1 MKTNDALVVDFIK
14 TIPEDQNFHGGVKDF
29 GTFSEGFCFQV
40 NTVRSTTLFKMSSQ
54 HTEPETGIKE
64 IWFICT
70 DTDDQ
75 KKNLMNFL
83 VKLKLKKQHEVGVFS
98 SNQTRERINGGDKG
112 ESISALLAPKPAVA
126 LNDPKN
132 IPEDGKW
139 VVLQDWSSC
148 TLKCGG
154 GLSYQHLMCIPPKNA
169 GKPCEGPNVRTKP
182 CNTMACPEVKK
193 LSSILKPEEKS
204 ANDDKIEKPIIKVM
218 PLSQR
223 PQRYDKCYLKDSD
236 ALMLKNDKETASL
249 ESIPKIPVR
258 IVMNN
263 KTITVYQ
270 DETLQTNYM
279 TFVLKDTIFNI
290 AKDDPNCFVLQ
301 GNNNKTQ
308 FCSFGDKKFI
318 EEWNYDFHL
327 FKYQCKE
334 KREVVELDKN
344 EDNKLKKDYED
355 KVNQLKMNMA
365 LEKTDKIKK
374 KANVDEELKLQKEIF
389 QTQTMTLKAV
399 EKESK
404 LEELL
409 EKEEQDREE
418 DEEKELEKQ
427 IQEEKKKDDCLM
439 KSIKAKETEEQYN
452 LSKIN
457 AKEQIDKLREEAK
470 KQIVIKRQQIK
481 DKINSMKKRSDRKK
495 ASLKAQIMTI
505 RTKTAGKLQKF
516 AKVGDALRCFVPN
529 TSNPEDLK
537 KVDDYCTSSFFDNY
551 LKLAEC
557 KAPETYCYI
566 CCENEF
572 GEVHILERDKCYKK
586 CEGLEKKTAASCEI
600 KPK

>member
-1 MKTNDALVVDFIK
+1 MKANDALVVDFIK
-14 TIPEDQNFHGGVKDF
+14 TIPEDQNYHGGVKDF

-40 NTVRSTTLFKMSSQ
+40 NTVRPTSLFKMSAQ
-54 HTEPETGIKE
+54 HTEPESGTKE

-70 DTDDQ
+70 DTDEQ
-75 KKNLMNFL
+75 KKNLMNYL
-83 VKLKLKKQHEVGVFS
+83 IKLKLKKQHEVGVFTS
-98 SNQTRERINGGDKG
+98 HQTREMMNGGNKG
-112 ESISALLAPKPAVA
+112 ESISTLLAPKPAVP
-126 LNDPKN
+126 LNNPLIK
-132 IPEDGKW
+132 PEDGKW
-139 VVLQDWSSC
+139 VILQDWSSC

-154 GLSYQHLMCIPPKNA
+154 GLSYQHLMCIPPKNG
-169 GKPCEGPNVRTKP
+169 GKACEGPNIRTKP
-182 CNTMACPEVKK
+182 CNTQACPEVKL
-193 LSSILKPEEKS
+193 LSSVLKSEEKP
-204 ANDDKIEKPIIKVM
+204 ANGDKIEKPIIKVM

-236 ALMLKNDKETASL
+236 ALMLKNDKETAAVDT
-249 ESIPKIPVR
+249 IPKIPVR

-279 TFVLKDTIFNI
+279 TFVLKDTIFNN
-290 AKDDPNCFVLQ
+290 AKDDDSCFILQ
-301 GNNNKTQ
+301 GNNNKAQ

-318 EEWNYDFHL
+318 DEWNYDFNL

-334 KREVVELDKN
+334 KREVIELEKN

-365 LEKTDKIKK
+365 MEKTERIKK
-374 KANVDEELKLQKEIF
+374 KSNVDEELKLQKEIV
-389 QTQTMTLKAV
+389 QTQSLTLKAV

-418 DEEKELEKQ
+418 EEEKELEKQ
-427 IQEEKKKDDCLM
+427 INEEKNKDECLM

-457 AKEQIDKLREEAK
+457 AKDQIDKLKEEAK
-470 KQIVIKRQQIK
+470 KQIAIKRQQIK
-481 DKINSMKKRSDRKK
+481 DKINAMKKRSDRKK

-505 RTKTAGKLQKF
+505 RTKTAGKLQKYT
-516 AKVGDALRCFVPN
+516 KVGDASKCFVPIS
-529 TSNPEDLK
+529 SNSEDMK
-537 KVDDYCTSSFFDNY
+537 KVEDYCTSSFFDNY

-557 KAPETYCYI
+557 KAPESFCYI

-586 CEGLEKKTAASCEI
+586 CEETEKKAA
-600 KPK
+600 